1 MTSADFFYTIGSVAV
16 IILTVFGTIAL
27 YHLIIIL
34 KRIHEVCDIFELKT
48 ERFFQTFH
56 DLATRLMG
64 LKATFDVFGSAL
76 KSILS
81 STHGRKKTSGSKKK
95 NKDEEGEENE

>member
-1 MTSADFFYTIGSVAV
+1 MTSADFFYTVVSAAV

-64 LKATFDVFGSAL
+64 LKATFDVFGNAL
-76 KSILS
+76 KAILS
-81 STHGRKKTSGSKKK
+81 SAQNHRKTSGSKKK
-95 NKDEEGEENE
+95 NKSQEGEEDE